1 MVEATSIIE
10 NLNDKS
16 GSIFMDPMDKY
27 YYAAFY
33 IFGVVLFQVLFYFF
47 EYVFNNVIVMHRYLD
62 RDKQQKMV
70 FSETIAAN
78 CFHLIMQPWSIY
90 ILLFP
95 RCQDGDRE
103 PFAPLMDVLC
113 FNTVDKRAVYM
124 ILWLGAYMVS
134 DGYTGIFVIKG
145 KT

>member
-1 MVEATSIIE
+1 
-10 NLNDKS
+10 
-16 GSIFMDPMDKY
+16 
-27 YYAAFY
+27 
-33 IFGVVLFQVLFYFF
+33 
-47 EYVFNNVIVMHRYLD
+47 MHRYLD

-90 ILLFP
+90 LLLFP
-95 RCQDGDRE
+95 RCQDGYRE
-103 PFAPLMDVLC
+103 PFAPITDVLC

-134 DGYTGIFVIKG
+134 DGYTGMFVIKG